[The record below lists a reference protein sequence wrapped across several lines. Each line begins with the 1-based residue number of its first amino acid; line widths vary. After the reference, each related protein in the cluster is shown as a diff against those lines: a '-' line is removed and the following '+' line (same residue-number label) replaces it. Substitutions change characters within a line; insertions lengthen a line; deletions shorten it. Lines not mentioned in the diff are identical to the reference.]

1 MFAQFLPYHDSRQ
14 KIFGEKKLDVKF
26 CPKTV
31 RELDRYEILGI
42 WQYENYHSVYCTV
55 YLDRYCL
62 VLATGLFNEI
72 VKLEKAALIE
82 KLLFK
87 I

>member
-1 MFAQFLPYHDSRQ
+1 MILIGKSL
-14 KIFGEKKLDVKF
+14 GKKLDEKF

-42 WQYENYHSVYCTV
+42 WQYKNYHSIYLTV
-55 YLDRYCL
+55 YLYRSCL
-62 VLATGLFNEI
+62 VLATGLLNEI